1 MKEKKKSQVTVSGIV
16 GIVLCIVFIPIIIIN
31 LILIIGSYTSPEEI
45 PGVLGFRP
53 VIVLSGSMEPA
64 IQTGDMILLHKA
76 DSSQLKEWDVICYLV
91 SGKAITH
98 RIVEIT
104 TGEDGQTRYI
114 TQGDA
119 NNTADQQAVTADQIQ
134 GIWKG
139 IRIGGLGDFVMF
151 MQSTTGM
158 ILFIICPLLLFILW
172 DIWRRWRLDKA
183 EAARTAELEA
193 ELAALKANK
202 AEADADSREKE

>member
-1 MKEKKKSQVTVSGIV
+1 MDGRKKVSSIISGIV
-16 GIVLCIVFIPIIIIN
+16 GIVLCIIFVPIIIIN
-31 LILIIGSYTSPEEI
+31 LILIIGSYKNQEEI
-45 PGVLGFRP
+45 PGVLGYKP

-64 IQTGDMILLHKA
+64 IHTGDLILLHKA
-76 DSSQLKEWDVICYLV
+76 DISQLKEGDVICYLV

-98 RIVEIT
+98 RIVEIK
-104 TGEDGQTRYI
+104 GEENGQVSYI

-119 NNTADQQAVTADQIQ
+119 NNAADQQPVTEDHIQ
-134 GIWKG
+134 GIWEG
-139 IRIGGLGDFVMF
+139 VRIGGLGDFVMF

-172 DIWRRWRLDKA
+172 DIWRRWRLDKS

-193 ELAALKANK
+193 ELAALKAKQSEESGGKGQGN
-202 AEADADSREKE
+202 

>member
-1 MKEKKKSQVTVSGIV
+1 MDGRKKVSSIISGIV
-16 GIVLCIVFIPIIIIN
+16 GIVLCIIFVPIIIIN
-31 LILIIGSYTSPEEI
+31 LILIIGSYKNQEEI
-45 PGVLGFRP
+45 PGVLGYKP

-64 IQTGDMILLHKA
+64 IHTGDLILLHKA
-76 DSSQLKEWDVICYLV
+76 DASQLKEGDVICYLV

-98 RIVEIT
+98 RIVEIK
-104 TGEDGQTRYI
+104 GEENGQVSYI

-119 NNTADQQAVTADQIQ
+119 NNAADQQPVAEDQIQ
-134 GIWKG
+134 GIWEG
-139 IRIGGLGDFVMF
+139 VRIGGLGDFVMF

-172 DIWRRWRLDKA
+172 DIWRRWRLDKS

-193 ELAALKANK
+193 ELAALKAKQSEEIGGKGQGN
-202 AEADADSREKE
+202 

>member
-1 MKEKKKSQVTVSGIV
+1 
-16 GIVLCIVFIPIIIIN
+16 
-31 LILIIGSYTSPEEI
+31 
-45 PGVLGFRP
+45 
-53 VIVLSGSMEPA
+53 
-64 IQTGDMILLHKA
+64 MILLHKA
-76 DSSQLKEWDVICYLV
+76 DSSQLKEGDVICYLV
-91 SGKAITH
+91 SGKAITY

-104 TGEDGQTRYI
+104 NRGGWADPLYYAGRCQQYGRPAGGNCRSDTGNLVDPYR
-114 TQGDA
+114 
-119 NNTADQQAVTADQIQ
+119 
-134 GIWKG
+134 
-139 IRIGGLGDFVMF
+139 RPGDFVMF

-172 DIWRRWRLDKA
+172 DIWRRWRLDKV